1 VLSGVPQ
8 GSVLGPLLFV
18 IYINDINDVDEFIAS
33 HISKFAYDTK
43 IYHVVNLWRSAM
55 RATQTAWN
63 SLSHLEEA
71 TLHPAL
77 FKRLRAL
84 VVVCL
89 SDCSDGGGSVG
100 PVP

>member
-1 VLSGVPQ
+1 
-8 GSVLGPLLFV
+8 
-18 IYINDINDVDEFIAS
+18 
-33 HISKFAYDTK
+33 
-43 IYHVVNLWRSAM
+43 M

-71 TLHPAL
+71 TLHPGV

-89 SDCSDGGGSVG
+89 RLQYKGGSVG
-100 PVP
+100 PVLWDRS

>member
-1 VLSGVPQ
+1 
-8 GSVLGPLLFV
+8 
-18 IYINDINDVDEFIAS
+18 
-33 HISKFAYDTK
+33 
-43 IYHVVNLWRSAM
+43 M

-71 TLHPAL
+71 TLHPGL

-84 VVVCL
+84 VVVCF

-100 PVP
+100 PVPWLGHCWLELDCVRNYVKVLKSFWLQLKFN